1 MESLKNMQRKY
12 EVIVMKVADGIELHY
27 FPRWIEDP
35 DRLFR
40 EAEQMSFSDEIVT
53 MYAKQNVIRR
63 RTVDY
68 GLAYS
73 YNKTAKP
80 SIEWEPLPWV
90 LKQRLEQQFGLDFPQ
105 CACNE
110 FIDSEAYIG
119 PHHDKATIIGD
130 EKREP
135 LFIASISLGAMRRMV
150 LTPPDANLKGVP
162 ITVNGLS
169 KVPGSR
175 VLELAPGSLVLF
187 SNALNSTWKHSI
199 PKDSKAN
206 VSGKRISLTYRHF

>member
-1 MESLKNMQRKY
+1 MKQEF
-12 EVIVMKVADGIELHY
+12 EVIKIAEGIELHY
-27 FPRWIEDP
+27 FPKWIEDA
-35 DRLFR
+35 DRFFR
-40 EAEQMSFSDEIVT
+40 EAEKLSFSDEIVT

-68 GLAYS
+68 GLGYT
-73 YNKTAKP
+73 YNPTAKG
-80 SIEWEPLPWV
+80 SIEWEPLPWA
-90 LKQRLEQQFGLDFPQ
+90 LRQKLEQQFKIDFLQ

-110 FIDSEAYIG
+110 FIDHVAYIG
-119 PHHDKATIIGD
+119 PHHDKATIVGD

-150 LTPPDANLKGVP
+150 LTPPDANLKGVS

-175 VLELAPGSLVLF
+175 VIELAPGSLILF
-187 SNALNSTWKHSI
+187 TNAFNRVWKHSI
-199 PKDSKAN
+199 PKDLKHL

>member
-1 MESLKNMQRKY
+1 M
-12 EVIVMKVADGIELHY
+12 
-27 FPRWIEDP
+27 
-35 DRLFR
+35 
-40 EAEQMSFSDEIVT
+40 
-53 MYAKQNVIRR
+53 IRR

-80 SIEWEPLPWV
+80 SIEWERLHWA
-90 LKQRLEQQFGLDFPQ
+90 LKLRLEQQFRMDFPQ

-110 FIDSEAYIG
+110 FIDHEAYIG
-119 PHHDKATIIGD
+119 PHHDKATVVDG

-135 LFIASISLGAMRRMV
+135 LYIASISLGAMRRMV
-150 LTPPDANLKGVP
+150 LTPPGVNLKGVP

-175 VLELAPGSLVLF
+175 VIELAPGSLVLF
-187 SNALNSTWKHSI
+187 SNAFNSTWKHSI
-199 PKDSKAN
+199 PKDLKHL
-206 VSGKRISLTYRHF
+206 VSSKRISLTYRHF

>member
-1 MESLKNMQRKY
+1 MEGQKNMQREY
-12 EVIVMKVADGIELHY
+12 EVIKVAEGIELHY

-35 DRLFR
+35 VRLFL

-73 YNKTAKP
+73 YNATAKP
-80 SIEWEPLPWV
+80 SIDWEPLP
-90 LKQRLEQQFGLDFPQ
+90 LALQQELERQFGVGWPQ

-110 FIDSEAYIG
+110 FVDHEAYIG
-119 PHHDKATIIGD
+119 PHHDKATVIGD

-135 LFIASISLGAMRRMV
+135 LYIASISAGAMRRMV
-150 LTPPDANLKGVP
+150 LTPPDAILKGIP

-175 VLELAPGSLVLF
+175 VIELAPGSLVLF
-187 SNALNSTWKHSI
+187 SNAVNQTWKHSI
-199 PKDSKAN
+199 PKDLKHS

>member
-1 MESLKNMQRKY
+1 MQREY
-12 EVIVMKVADGIELHY
+12 EVVNVAEGIELHY
-27 FPRWIEDP
+27 FPHWIEDP
-35 DRLFR
+35 EAVFS
-40 EAEQMSFSDEIVT
+40 EAEKMSFSDEVVF
-53 MYAKQNVIRR
+53 MYAKANVIRR

-80 SIEWEPLPWV
+80 SIEWESLPWA
-90 LKQRLEQQFGLDFPQ
+90 LKQMLEQQFGIGWPQ

-110 FIDSEAYIG
+110 FVDHEAYIG
-119 PHHDKATIIGD
+119 PHHDKATLVGD

-150 LTPPDANLKGVP
+150 LTPPGANLKGVA
-162 ITVNGLS
+162 ITVSGLS

-175 VLELAPGSLVLF
+175 IIELAPGSLIVF
-187 SNALNSTWKHSI
+187 SNAFNSTWKHSI
-199 PKDSKAN
+199 PKDLKAL

>member
-1 MESLKNMQRKY
+1 L
-12 EVIVMKVADGIELHY
+12 
-27 FPRWIEDP
+27 
-35 DRLFR
+35 
-40 EAEQMSFSDEIVT
+40 EAEQMSFSDETVF
-53 MYAKQNVIRR
+53 MYAKANVIRR

-80 SIEWEPLPWV
+80 SIEWEPLPWA
-90 LKQRLEQQFGLDFPQ
+90 LKQRLEHQFGTDFPQ

-110 FIDSEAYIG
+110 FIDHEAYIG
-119 PHHDKATIIGD
+119 PHHDKATLVGD

-135 LFIASISLGAMRRMV
+135 LFIASISLGVMRRMV
-150 LTPPDANLKGVP
+150 LTPPGANLKGVP

-175 VLELAPGSLVLF
+175 VIELAPGSLILF
-187 SNALNSTWKHSI
+187 TNAFNKTWKHSI
-199 PKDSKAN
+199 PKDLKHL
-206 VSGKRISLTYRHF
+206 VKGKRISLTYRHF

>member
-1 MESLKNMQRKY
+1 MQR
-12 EVIVMKVADGIELHY
+12 EVIKVAEGIELYY
-27 FPRWIEDP
+27 FPQWIADY
-35 DRLFR
+35 DRLFL
-40 EAEQMSFSDEIVT
+40 EAEKMSFSDEIVT

-68 GLAYS
+68 GLGYS
-73 YNKTAKP
+73 YNKTAKA
-80 SIEWEPLPWV
+80 SIDWEPLPLA
-90 LKQRLEQQFGLDFPQ
+90 LKQKLEQQFKMDFPQ

-110 FIDSEAYIG
+110 FIDHEAYIG

-130 EKREP
+130 ERREP

-150 LTPPDANLKGVP
+150 LTPPDANLKGVLP
-162 ITVNGLS
+162 TVNSLS

-175 VLELAPGSLVLF
+175 VIELAPGSLIMF
-187 SNALNSTWKHSI
+187 SNAFNSTWKHSI
-199 PKDSKAN
+199 PKDLKHL

>member
-1 MESLKNMQRKY
+1 MKLKY
-12 EVIVMKVADGIELHY
+12 EVIKVAEDIELHY
-27 FPRWIEDP
+27 FRDWIEDAN
-35 DRLFR
+35 RLFL
-40 EAEQMSFSDEIVT
+40 EAEKLSFSEEIVT
-53 MYAKQNVIRR
+53 MYAKANVIRR

-68 GLAYS
+68 GLPYS
-73 YNKTAKP
+73 YNATAKP
-80 SIEWEPLPWV
+80 SIEWEPLPWA
-90 LKQRLEQQFGLDFPQ
+90 LKQRLEQQFKTDFLQ

-110 FIDSEAYIG
+110 FVDHEAYIG
-119 PHHDKATIIGD
+119 PHHDKATIVGD

-150 LTPPDANLKGVP
+150 LTPPDAKLKGVP

-175 VLELAPGSLVLF
+175 VIELAPGSLVLF
-187 SNALNSTWKHSI
+187 TNAFNRVWKHSI
-199 PKDSKAN
+199 PKDLKHL